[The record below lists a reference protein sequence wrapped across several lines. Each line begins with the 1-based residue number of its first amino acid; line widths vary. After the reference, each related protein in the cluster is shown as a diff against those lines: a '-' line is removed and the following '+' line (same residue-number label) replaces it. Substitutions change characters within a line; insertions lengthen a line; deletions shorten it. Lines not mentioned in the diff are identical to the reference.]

1 MFVAREPACDV
12 AETVERPLD
21 GGGGID
27 WEQPFPAF
35 RTPMTQPSSARRFA
49 GLDGLRAIAVA
60 LVVIYHLF
68 PGWMLHSGFIGVDM
82 FFVISG
88 FLITS
93 LLLRERAAHGRIDL
107 VDFWRRRA
115 RRLLPALALLVTVAA
130 TWAWAVGGDVLV
142 RLGPQVLGAATF
154 SYNWVSVAAGA
165 DYFSADTP
173 ELFRNLWSL
182 AVEEQFYWVWPLLL
196 PLLLLVRRRW
206 IRAAIAV
213 VVAAASALSM
223 AAVVDDGA
231 TRAYF
236 GTDTHAFGLLLG
248 VALAVG
254 LERVLATPPR
264 WLTGATA
271 RTVGGTVGALSLVGL
286 VAVATRPETQD
297 AASFPGT
304 LAAASLLTAVVIV
317 SATAPGSRLGPLL
330 DVAPLRW
337 IGDRSYGIY
346 LWHWPLLVLLT
357 AMFGSSAWFGSV
369 ALALTIACAAA
380 SHRWVEEPVR
390 RRGFRTAL
398 RMLRARLSG
407 APAPRFRA
415 LTALALTVVVVGGT
429 TAAIATAPDETSG
442 RAAVEAG
449 QRALTQRTPPP
460 RPPLVPAD
468 VQRHT
473 RSTSPAPVE
482 GTQIDAIGDSVMLA
496 SAPALLD
503 RYPGIR
509 IDAEVSRSLWAAP
522 GIIAGLGSGLRD
534 YVVVGLGTNGAVD
547 DSVLDRVRDQLGPDR
562 RLVLVT
568 ASAPRPWIPG
578 VNKDLRAYAGDHP
591 DVLIADWASAIAP
604 HEDLLAEDHIHPG
617 SAGGH
622 YYADAV
628 ADAITTDQ
636 RDRARARDRMILR
649 VDEFSAA

>member
-1 MFVAREPACDV
+1 
-12 AETVERPLD
+12 
-21 GGGGID
+21 
-27 WEQPFPAF
+27 
-35 RTPMTQPSSARRFA
+35 MTQPSSARRFA

-93 LLLRERAAHGRIDL
+93 LLLRERTAHGRIDL
-107 VDFWRRRA
+107 IGFWRRRA
-115 RRLLPALALLVTVAA
+115 RRLLPALFLLITVAA
-130 TWAWAVGGDVLV
+130 TAAGAIGGDVLV

-154 SYNWVSVAAGA
+154 SYNWVSLAGGA

-206 IRAAIAV
+206 LRAAVAV
-213 VVAAASALSM
+213 VAAAASALWM
-223 AAVVDDGA
+223 AAVVGGGV

-248 VALAVG
+248 VTLAVG
-254 LERVLATPPR
+254 LERLFTAPPH
-264 WLTGATA
+264 WLTGRFA
-271 RTVGGTVGALSLVGL
+271 RTVGLVTGALGLAGL
-286 VAVATRPETQD
+286 VAVATLPETQD

-304 LAAASLLTAVVIV
+304 LAAASVITAVVIV
-317 SATAPGSRLGPLL
+317 AATAPGSRLGPAL

-357 AMFGSSAWFGSV
+357 AVFGTPAWLGVV

-380 SHRWVEEPVR
+380 SHRWVEDPVR
-390 RRGFRTAL
+390 RHGFRGMFG
-398 RMLRARLSG
+398 MLRARLSG
-407 APAPRFRA
+407 SPVPRFRA
-415 LTALALTVVVVGGT
+415 LTALVLTVVVIGGT
-429 TAAIATAPDETSG
+429 TAAIATAPEETSG

-449 QRALTQRTPPP
+449 QHALAQRTPPP
-460 RPPLVPAD
+460 RPPLVRD
-468 VQRHT
+468 DGRH
-473 RSTSPAPVE
+473 RPPSAAPAPVS
-482 GTQIDAIGDSVMLA
+482 GAQIDAIGDSVMLA
-496 SAPALLD
+496 SAQALLD

-509 IDAEVSRSLWAAP
+509 IDAEVSRSMWAAP
-522 GIIAGLGSGLRD
+522 GIVQDLGPGLRD
-534 YVVVGLGTNGAVD
+534 YVVVGLGTNGAVQ
-547 DSVLDRVRDQLGPDR
+547 DSVLDRVRNELGPER

-568 ASAPRPWIPG
+568 ASAPRSWIPG

-591 DVLIADWASAIAP
+591 DVLIADWAGAISP
-604 HEDLLAEDHIHPG
+604 HEDLLADDHIHPG
-617 SAGGH
+617 SAGGR
-622 YYADAV
+622 YYADAI
-628 ADAITTDQ
+628 ADAITADQ
-636 RDRARARDRMILR
+636 RTRAQARDRMVLR
-649 VDEFSAA
+649 VDELAAADTPA

>member
-1 MFVAREPACDV
+1 
-12 AETVERPLD
+12 
-21 GGGGID
+21 
-27 WEQPFPAF
+27 
-35 RTPMTQPSSARRFA
+35 MTQPSSARRYA

-93 LLLRERAAHGRIDL
+93 LLLRDRTDL

-115 RRLLPALALLVTVAA
+115 RRLLPALVVLVTVAA
-130 TWAWAVGGDVLV
+130 TWAWAIGGDVLV

-154 SYNWVSVAAGA
+154 SYNWVSIAGGA

-206 IRAAIAV
+206 LRACIALT
-213 VVAAASALSM
+213 AAVASALWM
-223 AAVVDDGA
+223 AHVVGA
-231 TRAYF
+231 GTTRAYF

-254 LERVLATPPR
+254 LERAAPPR
-264 WLTGATA
+264 WLSGRAGRALGATL
-271 RTVGGTVGALSLVGL
+271 GALALAGIV
-286 VAVATRPETQD
+286 VVATLPETQD

-304 LAAASLLTAVVIV
+304 LAAASLLTAVVLV
-317 SATAPGSRLGPLL
+317 AATAPGSRLGPVL
-330 DVAPLRW
+330 DIAPLRW

-357 AMFGSSAWFGSV
+357 AMFGTPAWLGAAV
-369 ALALTIACAAA
+369 LVLTIGCAAV
-380 SHRWVEEPVR
+380 SHRWVEGPVR
-390 RRGFRTAL
+390 RHGFRGVFG
-398 RMLRARLSG
+398 MLRARLRG

-415 LTALALTVVVVGGT
+415 LVAMVLAVVVIGGT
-429 TAAIATAPDETSG
+429 TAAIATAPGETSG

-449 QRALTQRTPPP
+449 QRALAHRTPGL
-460 RPPLVPAD
+460 RPPLVRDGRAA
-468 VQRHT
+468 
-473 RSTSPAPVE
+473 RSTAPAPVD
-482 GTQIDAIGDSVMLA
+482 GAQIDAIGDSVMLA
-496 SAPALLD
+496 AAPALLE

-509 IDAEVSRSLWAAP
+509 IDAEVSRSMWTAP
-522 GIIAGLGSGLRD
+522 GIIGRLGDGLRD
-534 YVVVGLGTNGAVD
+534 YVVLGLGTNGAVEG
-547 DSVLDRVRDQLGPDR
+547 SVLDRVRNELGPDR
-562 RLVLVT
+562 HLVLVT
-568 ASAPRPWIPG
+568 ASAPRAWIPG
-578 VNKDLRAYAGDHP
+578 VNKELRAYAGAHP
-591 DVLIADWASAIAP
+591 DVLVADWAGAIAP
-604 HEDLLAEDHIHPG
+604 HEDLLAGDHIHPG
-617 SAGGH
+617 EAGGR

-628 ADAITTDQ
+628 ADAISADQ
-636 RDRARARDRMILR
+636 RARTRSHDRLVLR
-649 VDEFSAA
+649 VGEFATVDATD